1 MAREVGVSSE
11 EEQYRRS
18 FERARDGVLIC
29 EMGDDRQIGT
39 IVDVNPALC
48 ELVGYEREELLGL
61 SPASFSL
68 LAREEVTGIFDE
80 LLRDGRVAARTR
92 MRRKD
97 GSVIDVDY
105 ESFVTRVS
113 ALPLFVTFV
122 RELDGR
128 DGA

>member
-1 MAREVGVSSE
+1 MDSA
-11 EEQYRRS
+11 
-18 FERARDGVLIC
+18 ARDIMQATLIGDAVDNAPIGVFV
-29 EMGDDRQIGT
+29 GDESFRY
-39 IVDVNPALC
+39 VAVNRHACTML
-48 ELVGYEREELLGL
+48 GYEREELLGL